1 MIIQDGQLN
10 HLEVNEIKQGFPS
23 ITLSQLQAGKN
34 PLLLVTPPLPTEIFS
49 GRENDLKH
57 MESCFEFPSTSI
69 ELKRQRKFVLYGVG
83 GIGKTQI
90 ALKFIA
96 QNKER
101 CVIFGSKL
109 CSKYSETS
117 D

>member
-1 MIIQDGQLN
+1 MQDSQLKY
-10 HLEVNEIKQGFPS
+10 LKVNEIRQGFPS
-23 ITLSQLQAGKN
+23 ITPSLQAGKN
-34 PLLLVTPPLPTEIFS
+34 PLLLVTPPLPTEIFL

-57 MESCFEFPSTSI
+57 MESCFEFPNTSV
-69 ELKRQRKFVLYGVG
+69 ELRRQRKFVLYGVG

-109 CSKYSETS
+109 CSKYSETF

>member
-1 MIIQDGQLN
+1 MSEVNKKVDVIISSLDSSSLQASGGQL
-10 HLEVNEIKQGFPS
+10 
-23 ITLSQLQAGKN
+23 
-34 PLLLVTPPLPTEIFS
+34 LLITPPLPTEIFS

-83 GIGKTQI
+83 GIGKTQL

-101 CVIFGSKL
+101 CVMFVSEL